1 MSSRLVSPTSELP
14 QPPRLASALADN
26 LSSLPVELCSRR
38 EVNTGPWVLNPT
50 PLCFKSQN
58 SDSTNPLCIHL
69 PGCPR
74 GSSHSISTCLE
85 CDRGIK
91 TSGGQFL
98 RKDIRNTHW
107 HLPHTH
113 TPIHAPAC
121 RYRQEHICTT
131 PYTQMHLHTHFYTH
145 VNQYRK
151 KKTCTQEFKLLWHS
165 LMMLALVAVLEVT
178 F

>member
-1 MSSRLVSPTSELP
+1 MFSSGKMSSRLVSPTSALP

-26 LSSLPVELCSRR
+26 LSSLPVELWSRR

-50 PLCFKSQN
+50 PLCFRSQN
-58 SDSTNPLCIHL
+58 SDSTNPLGIHL

-74 GSSHSISTCLE
+74 GSSHSISTCPG
-85 CDRGIK
+85 CDGGIK
-91 TSGGQFL
+91 TPGGQFL

-151 KKTCTQEFKLLWHS
+151 KKHAHRNLSFCGTL
-165 LMMLALVAVLEVT
+165 
-178 F
+178 

>member
-1 MSSRLVSPTSELP
+1 MSSRLVSPTSALP

-58 SDSTNPLCIHL
+58 SDSTNPLYIHL

-98 RKDIRNTHW
+98 RKRHPKYTLASPTHA
-107 HLPHTH
+107 HTH
-113 TPIHAPAC
+113 TCTSMQIQTGTHMYHTIYTNAPS
-121 RYRQEHICTT
+121 HTFL
-131 PYTQMHLHTHFYTH
+131 YT
-145 VNQYRK
+145 
-151 KKTCTQEFKLLWHS
+151 C
-165 LMMLALVAVLEVT
+165 
-178 F
+178 